1 MRRSFRYLVPMVAVP
16 ILAVAV
22 ILPGSASAKGPK
34 GPKPV
39 KVTCTTVSGNVSG
52 VPTPPTISGCTPTSA
67 TGGMGTFSGF
77 VGGSGNLVVTWNGGA
92 EGTTSAAYS
101 STEPSPTSKG
111 NKCAKVA
118 AGDIEAILH
127 GSVTGNSPAG
137 GSPGVKAALHAKICV
152 DTNFNL
158 SLLPGSG
165 PFKI

>member
-1 MRRSFRYLVPMVAVP
+1 MRRSHRLLVLTGLAVP
-16 ILAVAV
+16 VLVAGLV
-22 ILPGSASAKGPK
+22 IPSAYAKGP

-39 KVTCTTVSGNVSG
+39 KVSCTTLSGNVSG

-67 TGGMGTFSGF
+67 TGGTGTFSGF
-77 VGGSGNLVVTWNGGA
+77 VGGSGTLTVTWNGT
-92 EGTTSAAYS
+92 GTTTASYS
-101 STEPSPTSKG
+101 STEPASKG
-111 NKCAKVA
+111 NKCAKVG

-137 GSPGVKAALHAKICV
+137 GSPGVKAALHAKVCV
-152 DTNFNL
+152 DPSFNL